1 MSIVE
6 RTGVF
11 NPAEVAIARS
21 LVEET
26 RAGAPGAD
34 YRFLFADGPDG
45 LEGYTCYGPIPGTER
60 RFELYWIAVDP
71 VMRGLGLGHLLLTA
85 TEAAV
90 RAAGG
95 THLFA
100 HTSTRGDY
108 APARAFYAMN
118 GYGQSANIADY
129 YSDGDGMAI
138 YGKRL

>member
-1 MSIVE
+1 MRIVD

-11 NPAEVAIARS
+11 NVAEVAIARS

-45 LEGYTCYGPIPGTER
+45 IEGYTCYGPIPGSDR
-60 RFELYWIAVDP
+60 RYELYWIAVDP
-71 VMRGLGLGHLLLTA
+71 GTRRRGLGSALLKA
-85 TEAAV
+85 TEEAV
-90 RAAGG
+90 RDFGG

-100 HTSTRGDY
+100 HTSTRDDY
-108 APARAFYAMN
+108 SPARTFYTRN
-118 GYGQSANIADY
+118 GYDQVANIADY